1 MCNKALTGCI
11 PSYRQKFEVEK
22 DVKRVQGV
30 VGVAN
35 DLEVRLPS
43 IDQRPDPD
51 IARDAVEALKSKLP

>member
-1 MCNKALTGCI
+1 LIFIKPGASATAYPL
-11 PSYRQKFEVEK
+11 
-22 DVKRVQGV
+22 GV

-51 IARDAVEALKSKLP
+51 IARDAVEGMKMS